1 MRLPRTFF
9 LFCLQG
15 IVPTRPS
22 WLSRTETDSGCPRGH
37 AVPSG
42 TWTGV
47 TGVVPRAGLSREPLS
62 LKHTLL
68 GLKYG
73 AKVDKV
79 LRVRPSQNGGSR
91 PPTLRT
97 TQTPSFLNEA
107 LRPDARLRHAAPE
120 TEVSCSFVDGFH
132 ASPWAW
138 GPRALLWGPVWGP
151 GQRRLSSRSRIV
163 EPGVALAGRLCWIAM
178 LRFHLSPAPNHSLLE
193 DLDIVPAFLG
203 PRIMPGT

>member
-1 MRLPRTFF
+1 MPGGCLRTVVWVVTVAATALPPPGLSSPSSVFAGWWWACGGAGLPVSLAISTGHAPSVPTHLGQVAAGPETLREIMRLPRTFF

-79 LRVRPSQNGGSR
+79 LKVRPSQNGGSR

-97 TQTPSFLNEA
+97 T
-107 LRPDARLRHAAPE
+107 
-120 TEVSCSFVDGFH
+120 
-132 ASPWAW
+132 
-138 GPRALLWGPVWGP
+138 
-151 GQRRLSSRSRIV
+151 
-163 EPGVALAGRLCWIAM
+163 
-178 LRFHLSPAPNHSLLE
+178 
-193 DLDIVPAFLG
+193 
-203 PRIMPGT
+203 

>member
-1 MRLPRTFF
+1 MSP
-9 LFCLQG
+9 
-15 IVPTRPS
+15 
-22 WLSRTETDSGCPRGH
+22 WPRG
-37 AVPSG
+37 SQRN
-42 TWTGV
+42 WTGV
-47 TGVVPRAGLSREPLS
+47 TGVVPRAGLSREPLT

-107 LRPDARLRHAAPE
+107 LRPDARLRHAVPE
-120 TEVSCSFVDGFH
+120 TKVSCSFVDGFH

-151 GQRRLSSRSRIV
+151 GQRRPSSRSRICRTWRSSSGATV
-163 EPGVALAGRLCWIAM
+163 LDCDAPFSSFAGSQSFPSR
-178 LRFHLSPAPNHSLLE
+178 RS
-193 DLDIVPAFLG
+193 
-203 PRIMPGT
+203 